1 MRERSVPRVANKS
14 GRKMLKKKRA
24 EAHRVAKSTPK
35 DMRTKGVQGTV
46 SEERLFRPDGH
57 RGRVLTLDANSA
69 TFASD
74 LTLIFEKN
82 VARVRRE
89 HKKKS
94 GSTDRAGQRA

>member
-1 MRERSVPRVANKS
+1 VPQAATKKPGQGKPEKKSSKVRRAAKVA
-14 GRKMLKKKRA
+14 LKKMRA
-24 EAHRVAKSTPK
+24 K
-35 DMRTKGVQGTV
+35 DIQGTV

-57 RGRVLTLDANSA
+57 LRRVLTLDANSP

-89 HKKKS
+89 RKKK
-94 GSTDRAGQRA
+94 DRAGQRA